1 MDGFLDI
8 YKKKNS
14 QIFGCPSEKVS
25 KNTVYMEN
33 TFFIYISNSIPAAV
47 KTMVIIAVVRT
58 TLQVIQENEPA
69 IALIVLFIHV
79 ASSLLKKKPFQG
91 FDTKV
96 SPKVLRPTVHPSH
109 NFILHVESLSMNY

>member
-14 QIFGCPSEKVS
+14 QIFSCPSEKIS

-79 ASSLLKKKPFQG
+79 ASSLLKKNLF
-91 FDTKV
+91 
-96 SPKVLRPTVHPSH
+96 
-109 NFILHVESLSMNY
+109 